1 MFMMMYRMFF
11 IIISLFMSLIT
22 PAMASSHHPQAFLEQ
37 VVGTSDEGPQIVEH
51 FCSTCHAPKPMLPL
65 GAPRMG
71 MASDWRARL
80 DQGLDALFKHAD
92 EGVRAMPPRGGCFE
106 CTDKQL
112 WLAIAALLPNDSNE
126 YKQILEDKT
135 K

>member
-1 MFMMMYRMFF
+1 MMMYRMLF
-11 IIISLFMSLIT
+11 IIIGLIGLIT
-22 PAMASSHHPQAFLEQ
+22 PVMASSHHPQAFLEQ
-37 VVGTSDEGPQIVEH
+37 VVGKSDEGPQIVEH

-71 MASDWRARL
+71 MASDWRVRL
-80 DQGLDALFKHAD
+80 EQGLNLLFKHAD
-92 EGVRAMPPRGGCFE
+92 EGLRAMPPRGGCFE

-112 WLAIAALLPNDSNE
+112 WLAIAALLPTDIDE
-126 YKQILEDKT
+126 QKQILEDKI

>member
-11 IIISLFMSLIT
+11 IIISLIGFCV
-22 PAMASSHHPQAFLEQ
+22 PAMANSHHPQAFLDQ
-37 VVGTSDEGPQIVEH
+37 VVGTLNEGYEIVEH

-80 DQGLDALFKHAD
+80 DQGLERLFKHAD
-92 EGVRAMPPRGGCFE
+92 EGLRAMPPRGGCFE

-112 WLAIAALLPNDSNE
+112 WLAIAALLPTNIDE